1 MLIKQDEQDSQLG
14 WFLNAKMCLKPKVIK
29 GIIDLETTLH
39 NLMDW

>member
-1 MLIKQDEQDSQLG
+1 MLIKLDEQDSS

-39 NLMDW
+39 NFMGW